1 MKIFIN
7 NLNENWVVDNV
18 ISEWKN
24 YNSKITTDYIKQA
37 DIVWLIAPWTWKKVQ
52 KRRLKSKKVVC
63 TIHHID
69 FDKFNDKEKK
79 DFYKR
84 DKYVDLYHTVSGK
97 TKEQLKKLTNKK
109 IIVIP
114 FWINQNI
121 FFQINNKDNL
131 REKYKIKKD
140 SYIIGSF
147 QRDTEGSDL
156 KSPKLSK
163 GPDRFLQ
170 IVLEM
175 QKEMPKLEVLLT
187 GKRRG
192 YLIEN
197 FKKNNTP
204 FYYFEMIDYQKLNE
218 LYNLIDL
225 YIVASRVEGGPR
237 SLFECAITRTPIVS
251 TDVGFASELLSPKSI
266 FEVDKFQLAKPD
278 IEYSRK
284 KVLKYRI
291 PDGFTPF
298 LRMFEQIYEN

>member
-7 NLNENWVVDNV
+7 SLNENWVVDNV

-24 YNSKITTDYIKQA
+24 FNRKITTDYIKQA
-37 DIVWLIAPWTWKKVQ
+37 DIVWLIAPWTWNKVQ

-69 FDKFNDKEKK
+69 FDKFNDKEKT

-84 DKYVDLYHTVSGK
+84 DKYVDLYHTVSDK
-97 TKEQLKKLTNKK
+97 TKEQLKTLTNKK

-114 FWINQNI
+114 FWINQKI
-121 FFQINNKDNL
+121 FFEINNKDNL
-131 REKYKIKKD
+131 REKYKINKD
-140 SYIIGSF
+140 SYVIGSF

-175 QKEMPKLEVLLT
+175 KKEIPQLEVLLT

-197 FKKNNTP
+197 FKKNNIP
-204 FYYFEMIDYQKLNE
+204 FHYFEMIDYQKLNE

-251 TDVGFASELLSPKSI
+251 TDVGFASKLLSPKSI
-266 FEVDKFQLAKPD
+266 FEVEKFQLAKPD

-284 KVLKYRI
+284 KVLKYKI
-291 PDGFTPF
+291 PDGFSPF
-298 LRMFEQIYEN
+298 LRMFEEIYEN

>member
-69 FDKFNDKEKK
+69 FDKFNDKEKT

-197 FKKNNTP
+197 FKKNNIP

-284 KVLKYRI
+284 KVLKYKI

-298 LRMFEQIYEN
+298 LRMFEEIYEN

>member
-298 LRMFEQIYEN
+298 LRMFEEIYEN

>member
-7 NLNENWVVDNV
+7 SLNENWVVDNV

-24 YNSKITTDYIKQA
+24 YNSIITTDYIKQA

-69 FDKFNDKEKK
+69 FDKFNDKEKT

-197 FKKNNTP
+197 FKKNNIP